1 MKTRLCALI
10 LAGLVS
16 ATWAAERPR
25 AMFGVVAEE
34 NPTPRQG
41 GVIVR
46 AVRPGS
52 PAETAGLQP
61 GDRIGQ
67 MNGIPV
73 NSREDVR
80 AVLCSLQPGAS
91 MEITYYSAENPQP
104 GRATVVLGERP
115 QQRTEPAPDSPG
127 AAVGGDRRLRP
138 LVVTPAIRQA
148 MRERRKAVVAQLAA
162 LPEGFVPAEVSDHL
176 QAIRHLARDANP
188 QGRGWMLGEA
198 GEVTLQFKDRDGV
211 LVLHGASN
219 KLTLSVYNAAGQLTG
234 VLPLNTAE
242 ERAAVPAEITGR
254 LRRLR

>member
-16 ATWAAERPR
+16 ATWAAESPR

-41 GVIVR
+41 GVLVR

-67 MNGIPV
+67 MNGSPV

-80 AVLCSLQPGAS
+80 AVLCSLQPGVS
-91 MEITYYSAENPQP
+91 MEITYYSAGNPQP
-104 GRATVVLGERP
+104 ATATVVLGERP
-115 QQRTEPAPDSPG
+115 QQSRAAMPDSPG

-138 LVVTPAIRQA
+138 LVVSPDIRSA
-148 MRERRKAVVAQLAA
+148 MRGHRKAVVAQLAA
-162 LPEGFVPAEVSDHL
+162 LPGGLVPAEVSDHL

-198 GEVTLQFKDRDGV
+198 GEVTLQFKDREGV

-219 KLTLSVYNAAGQLTG
+219 KLTLSVYNSAGKQTQ
-234 VLPLNTAE
+234 VLPLNTPE
-242 ERAAVPAEITGR
+242 ERAAVPAEIIER